1 MNKTKV
7 WAHRGA
13 SGWDKQYAPENT
25 MVAFQKALEMGA
37 DGIEFD
43 VQLSKDGHLVIAH
56 DERLERVSDGIGWL
70 KDYTLQELKQFS
82 FNKTHAEYGYV
93 PIPTL
98 EELLQ
103 WMQSNA
109 ITMNIEI
116 KTGMIYY
123 PNIEEKTVALV
134 EKFAMQ
140 QRVLYSS
147 FNHYSLKKIKDLDKT
162 AKIGLLCDED
172 FIDIP
177 IYPATLA
184 ADAIHP
190 SISIAQKNGFIEKCH
205 KENLKVHVW
214 TVDVKTDMK
223 WLCESG
229 VDAIFTNCPDH
240 ARKIADG
247 DYSVI
252 PQYLNKI

>member
-1 MNKTKV
+1 MVKKTKV

-25 MVAFQKALEMGA
+25 MQAFQKALEMGA

-43 VQLSKDGHLVIAH
+43 VQLSRDGQLVVVH
-56 DERLERVSDGIGWL
+56 DERLERVSDGIGWI
-70 KDYTLQELKQFS
+70 KDYTLQELKQMNFS
-82 FNKTHAEYGYV
+82 KTHPEYGSV
-93 PIPTL
+93 RIPTL

-103 WMQSNA
+103 WMSSN
-109 ITMNIEI
+109 IMTMNIEL

-123 PNIEEKTVALV
+123 PDIEEKTAALV
-134 EKFAMQ
+134 KQFEMQ

-147 FNHYSLKKIKDLDKT
+147 FNHYSLKRLKELDKT
-162 AKIGLLCDED
+162 VKIGLLCGED

-177 IYPATLA
+177 DYPRKLDAV
-184 ADAIHP
+184 AIHP
-190 SISIAQKNGFIEKCH
+190 PVTVVKQSGFIEKCH
-205 KENLKVHVW
+205 NENLSINVW

-223 WLCESG
+223 WMCEAG
-229 VDAIFTNCPDH
+229 ADAIFTDCPDC

-247 DYSVI
+247 DYSGI
-252 PQYLNKI
+252 PK